1 MRKLSGKSKGDAT
14 LPGAGRRGNAA
25 VRHGCGLTVPKKHV
39 YDVKHIIIKADR
51 MHKNYMRSL
60 PREWRA
66 MAKVFVALGDEHRQR
81 LLLTFEK
88 GERLTV
94 GQISQVSTLSR
105 PAVSHH
111 LKILR
116 AAGILEAEKSGKEV
130 FLRVNKALIEQTLR
144 TVLDYVR
151 EQA

>member
-1 MRKLSGKSKGDAT
+1 
-14 LPGAGRRGNAA
+14 
-25 VRHGCGLTVPKKHV
+25 
-39 YDVKHIIIKADR
+39 
-51 MHKNYMRSL
+51 MHRNYLRSL

-81 LLLTFEK
+81 ILLTFEK

-94 GQISQVSTLSR
+94 GQISEVSTLSR

-116 AAGILEAEKSGKEV
+116 AAGVLQAQKEGKEV
-130 FLRVNKALIEQTLR
+130 FLRVDKALLEEVLR
-144 TVLDYVR
+144 TVLDYVKQ
-151 EQA
+151 EA